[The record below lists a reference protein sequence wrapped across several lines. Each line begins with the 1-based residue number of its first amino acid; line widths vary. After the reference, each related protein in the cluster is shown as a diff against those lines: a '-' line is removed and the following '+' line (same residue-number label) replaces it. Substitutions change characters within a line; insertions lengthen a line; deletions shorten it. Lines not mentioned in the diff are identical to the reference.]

1 MTLTTGTVTNLAAA
15 EGSATAQVVVQGTAT
30 IQITPEMRELLQPL
44 QRELDAP
51 APTPQKKAENIM
63 GRLRDIAME
72 HADVFVKMI
81 AALLERAAGA

>member
-15 EGSATAQVVVQGTAT
+15 EGSATAQVVGQGTAT

-51 APTPQKKAENIM
+51 TPTPQKAENIM
-63 GRLRDIAME
+63 GRLRGIAIA
-72 HADVFVKMI
+72 HADVYVKMI
-81 AALLERAAGA
+81 AALLERASGA

>member
-15 EGSATAQVVVQGTAT
+15 EGSATAQVVGQGTAT

-51 APTPQKKAENIM
+51 APTPQKAENIM

-81 AALLERAAGA
+81 AALLERASGA